1 MNRVSGLLALLCVC
15 VSSAA
20 LAQRKEL
27 TPATPEATCELTP
40 ALRLTMLGGGSF
52 DLKEPALY
60 FFSRSRSQ
68 VQVLVSQ
75 PEGATEPRLEAVGF
89 WHLKSECL
97 ISVDAKGVQYGSKLD
112 CEDAEIEA
120 KVKGSEVT
128 IQTPEKD
135 VFKVTLPSKESAS
148 LGLRITLVAE
158 GNFRRVWGSLCGEYK
173 NPPATVP
180 GKADELRQLKR
191 HSTLSQD
198 YKTGTNSI
206 FHMVGEAQ
214 KRARGE

>member
-1 MNRVSGLLALLCVC
+1 MNRVSGLLALLCFC
-15 VSSAA
+15 VSSGA

-40 ALRLTMLGGGSF
+40 ALRLTMLGGGSY

-60 FFSRSRSQ
+60 SFSRSRSN
-68 VQVLVSQ
+68 VQVFVSQ

-89 WHLKSECL
+89 WHLKSNCL
-97 ISVDAKGVQYGSKLD
+97 ITVDAKEIQYGSKLD

-120 KVKGSEVT
+120 KVNGSEVT

-135 VFKVTLPSKESAS
+135 VFKVTWPSKESSS

-158 GNFRRVWGSLCGEYK
+158 GNFRRVFGSLCGEYK
-173 NPPATVP
+173 NPPAEVP
-180 GKADELRQLKR
+180 GKEAELRTLKR
-191 HSTLSQD
+191 RSVVGPDLKYRDH
-198 YKTGTNSI
+198 SI
-206 FHMVGEAQ
+206 FYKLEEAQ

>member
-1 MNRVSGLLALLCVC
+1 MNRVSGLLALLCVG

-52 DLKEPALY
+52 DLKDPGLY
-60 FFSRSRSQ
+60 YFSRSRSQ
-68 VQVLVSQ
+68 VQVFVSQ
-75 PEGATEPRLEAVGF
+75 PEGEKEPRLEAVGF
-89 WHLKSECL
+89 WHLKSDCL

-112 CEDAEIEA
+112 CEDVGIEA
-120 KVKGSEVT
+120 MVNGSEVT

-135 VFKVTLPSKESAS
+135 VFKVTWPSKGSAS
-148 LGLRITLVAE
+148 LGLRITLLAD
-158 GNFRRVWGSLCGEYK
+158 GNFRRVFGSLCGEYK

-180 GKADELRQLKR
+180 AKEDELRQLKR
-191 HSTLSQD
+191 NSRAGQD
-198 YKTGTNSI
+198 FKARDSSI
-206 FHMVGEAQ
+206 FYKLGEAQ

>member
-1 MNRVSGLLALLCVC
+1 MNRVPGLLALLCVC
-15 VSSAA
+15 VSSGA

-60 FFSRSRSQ
+60 YFSRSRSE
-68 VQVLVSQ
+68 VQVFVSQ

-89 WHLKSECL
+89 WHLKSNCL

-112 CEDAEIEA
+112 CEDVEIEA
-120 KVKGSEVT
+120 KVNGSEVT

-135 VFKVTLPSKESAS
+135 VVKVTWPSKESSS
-148 LGLRITLVAE
+148 LGLRVTLQAE
-158 GNFRRVWGSLCGEYK
+158 GNFRRVFGSLCGEYK
-173 NPPATVP
+173 NPPAAVP
-180 GKADELRQLKR
+180 GKEAELRTLKR
-191 HSTLSQD
+191 RST
-198 YKTGTNSI
+198 
-206 FHMVGEAQ
+206 VGPELKSHDSSVFRRLAEAQ